1 MGIESY
7 NFGAALTKAGAP
19 TSGVFQ
25 QETAT
30 VVGTITTGGNA
41 SVVVTAAGM
50 AGSPIT
56 LSVAV
61 ALNDTDAQVATKIRA
76 ALNANAVIAAFFTIS
91 GTGADVILTANVSA
105 ANDATM
111 NLAYD
116 DDTSAGLTG
125 DATSTNTTAG
135 VLGDYHG
142 VSSGQV
148 VIDTT
153 NHAVYLNTGDHLR
166 PVWTLQ

>member
-1 MGIESY
+1 MGIESF
-7 NFGAALTKAGAP
+7 NFGAALTKAGVP

-25 QETAT
+25 EETAT
-30 VVGTITTGGNA
+30 IVGTITTGGNA
-41 SVVVTAAGM
+41 SVIVTAAGLT
-50 AGSPIT
+50 GSPIT

-61 ALNDTDAQVATKIRA
+61 ALSDTATQVATKIKA

-91 GTGADVILTANVSA
+91 GSGADVILTANESA

-111 NLAYD
+111 NLAYA
-116 DDTSAGLTG
+116 DDTSDGLTD
-125 DATSTNTTAG
+125 DATSANTTAG
-135 VLGDYHG
+135 VLGEYHG
-142 VSSGQV
+142 AGSGQV

-153 NHAVYLNTGDHLR
+153 NKTIYQNTGDHLR